1 MEKIVLT
8 FVMLAVSL
16 NLTAKQKGLQ
26 QQPDEQEQTLAQH
39 IYEAQMSGNDSDFY
53 EAQKLF
59 MDYLKKHKDWEKY
72 YRTWV
77 NRVIYEVNNKHFHRA
92 YTELHHLNDDIKSRH
107 NEQYL
112 YLSNM
117 GMGLFYNGHN
127 QPELGEKY
135 FRRALQ
141 DIDAKKNPVGV
152 FNAYLSLAQSLSF
165 KRPADAMAC
174 LDSLPEQM
182 LQNPMYESG
191 VLGYR
196 CIIANKMG
204 DRAAFNRYFTKY
216 DSIRQHQPSQF
227 NAANLQQVMV
237 CHSLMQKDYR
247 RALAWCDSICE
258 PLTATELRI
267 NVYEQMGDW
276 QQAYRASEL
285 RDSLKFSGER
295 KEMELQLTDM
305 AHDIDLLQAEKEKA
319 EVRYMQLLI
328 VGIMAL
334 TIIAL
339 LIGMLIYRH
348 KKNRRLK
355 EQFLLLQEARR
366 STKSGQAIRRAFVST
381 IQAKLE
387 SPINV
392 LRGYARI
399 FNNPDFRLKPE
410 ERAKRYKDILNAAK
424 AVESLLDPVLDSYAR
439 GTSGITDE
447 EKDVCREALR
457 SPLLTLIGTVEVII
471 DGDGTIPQDDY
482 MQLRSDVCRNAYRVS
497 TSTHQLL
504 LYSLYGDDFLT
515 PKDNKIG
522 LNELARSVMNSYDL
536 RPSSIEK
543 NRQLDF
549 IFRTDVADDVIVS
562 VSPLLQELLNCLLDN
577 ADKYATGGTVL
588 MGCHADE
595 DGTYSISV
603 SNEGPGIPYEDA
615 ERIFNPFVRLSPSEC
630 SLGIGLPLARRLAL
644 SMGYNVILDQEYTE
658 GVRFVVTGI

>member
-1 MEKIVLT
+1 
-8 FVMLAVSL
+8 
-16 NLTAKQKGLQ
+16 
-26 QQPDEQEQTLAQH
+26 
-39 IYEAQMSGNDSDFY
+39 
-53 EAQKLF
+53 
-59 MDYLKKHKDWEKY
+59 
-72 YRTWV
+72 
-77 NRVIYEVNNKHFHRA
+77 
-92 YTELHHLNDDIKSRH
+92 
-107 NEQYL
+107 
-112 YLSNM
+112 
-117 GMGLFYNGHN
+117 
-127 QPELGEKY
+127 
-135 FRRALQ
+135 
-141 DIDAKKNPVGV
+141 
-152 FNAYLSLAQSLSF
+152 
-165 KRPADAMAC
+165 
-174 LDSLPEQM
+174 
-182 LQNPMYESG
+182 
-191 VLGYR
+191 
-196 CIIANKMG
+196 
-204 DRAAFNRYFTKY
+204 
-216 DSIRQHQPSQF
+216 
-227 NAANLQQVMV
+227 MV

-247 RALAWCDSICE
+247 RALAWCDSISE

-267 NVYEQMGDW
+267 NIYEQMGDW

-295 KEMELQLTDM
+295 KEMELQLTDI

-381 IQAKLE
+381 IQEKLE

-457 SPLLTLIGTVEVII
+457 SPLLTLIGTAEVII

>member
-1 MEKIVLT
+1 
-8 FVMLAVSL
+8 
-16 NLTAKQKGLQ
+16 
-26 QQPDEQEQTLAQH
+26 
-39 IYEAQMSGNDSDFY
+39 
-53 EAQKLF
+53 
-59 MDYLKKHKDWEKY
+59 
-72 YRTWV
+72 
-77 NRVIYEVNNKHFHRA
+77 
-92 YTELHHLNDDIKSRH
+92 
-107 NEQYL
+107 
-112 YLSNM
+112 
-117 GMGLFYNGHN
+117 
-127 QPELGEKY
+127 
-135 FRRALQ
+135 
-141 DIDAKKNPVGV
+141 
-152 FNAYLSLAQSLSF
+152 
-165 KRPADAMAC
+165 
-174 LDSLPEQM
+174 
-182 LQNPMYESG
+182 
-191 VLGYR
+191 
-196 CIIANKMG
+196 
-204 DRAAFNRYFTKY
+204 
-216 DSIRQHQPSQF
+216 
-227 NAANLQQVMV
+227 
-237 CHSLMQKDYR
+237 
-247 RALAWCDSICE
+247 
-258 PLTATELRI
+258 
-267 NVYEQMGDW
+267 
-276 QQAYRASEL
+276 
-285 RDSLKFSGER
+285 
-295 KEMELQLTDM
+295 
-305 AHDIDLLQAEKEKA
+305 
-319 EVRYMQLLI
+319 MQLLI

-355 EQFLLLQEARR
+355 EQFFLLQEARR

-562 VSPLLQELLNCLLDN
+562 VSPLFQELLNCLLDN

-595 DGTYSISV
+595 DGTYSISI

-644 SMGYNVILDQEYTE
+644 SMGYNVILDQEHTE